1 MQYSLISAP
10 PLAVCVAVC
19 RRTCFRACWSPPLLL
34 LARLLPRVFLIL
46 NPLPVPPVPGRLFQ
60 LTTTKS
66 GMPDYTRRSSDTQYI
81 VSTARMNA

>member
-1 MQYSLISAP
+1 M
-10 PLAVCVAVC
+10 
-19 RRTCFRACWSPPLLL
+19 
-34 LARLLPRVFLIL
+34 FLIL